1 MSVFHAFRSRGD
13 RAPHH
18 ATNAPKD
25 AHPRAQLAEY
35 ARIPP
40 LITLIRPHGAT
51 HDLLHGR
58 LQARLEHAQKARRS
72 ESSRLALPRRTRLVS
87 SGRREGDG
95 GRRGHSRGPL
105 SPRSDHATDDLL
117 TWVPP
122 SPTRV
127 KKSSRRRAPD
137 AERGCP
143 PATVVARASS
153 PSSPEAGAAPRRPS
167 VSQPAS
173 DGSLAPNHRSVPF
186 LQNGSWWSWRTLTV
200 AATTGRT
207 VFE

>member
-1 MSVFHAFRSRGD
+1 MAVTRVSSLAIARDRHSGRFHAYS
-13 RAPHH
+13 
-18 ATNAPKD
+18 

-40 LITLIRPHGAT
+40 LITLIRPHGAV
-51 HDLLHGR
+51 HALLHGR
-58 LQARLEHAQKARRS
+58 LRPRLAHAKKLRRR
-72 ESSRLALPRRTRLVS
+72 ESPRLALPRRTRLVS

-117 TWVPP
+117 TLVPP
-122 SPTRV
+122 SPTRM

-153 PSSPEAGAAPRRPS
+153 PSSPEAGAAPRRPL
-167 VSQPAS
+167 VIP
-173 DGSLAPNHRSVPF
+173 
-186 LQNGSWWSWRTLTV
+186 W
-200 AATTGRT
+200 
-207 VFE
+207 

>member
-1 MSVFHAFRSRGD
+1 MAPYTTFCTVGCGHVSR
-13 RAPHH
+13 
-18 ATNAPKD
+18 TPKSCD
-25 AHPRAQLAEY
+25 AA
-35 ARIPP
+35 
-40 LITLIRPHGAT
+40 
-51 HDLLHGR
+51 
-58 LQARLEHAQKARRS
+58 S
-72 ESSRLALPRRTRLVS
+72 
-87 SGRREGDG
+87 
-95 GRRGHSRGPL
+95 RRGLPCRVGCGARAAGGCNGMGEGVGTRGGH
-105 SPRSDHATDDLL
+105 SPRDLIMQTDDLL

-186 LQNGSWWSWRTLTV
+186 LQNGTWWSWQTLTV
-200 AATTGRT
+200 AATTGSSLRLSLIHISEPT
-207 VFE
+207 RPY